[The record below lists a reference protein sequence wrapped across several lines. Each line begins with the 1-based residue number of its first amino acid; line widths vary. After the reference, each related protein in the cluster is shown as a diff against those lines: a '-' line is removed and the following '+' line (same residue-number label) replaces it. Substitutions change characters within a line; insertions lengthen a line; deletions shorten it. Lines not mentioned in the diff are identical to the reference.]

1 MEIKLCVSKH
11 NVVKMLDLRHVFK
24 DNLGNHECLTLTWSL
39 CSATSS
45 AKPLFGVGMTFARVA
60 FLGFGSYLCKGDSVS

>member
-11 NVVKMLDLRHVFK
+11 NVVKMLDVGHVSK
-24 DNLGNHECLTLTWSL
+24 DNLVNHECLTLTWSL

-60 FLGFGSYLCKGDSVS
+60 FLGFGSYLYTKVIA